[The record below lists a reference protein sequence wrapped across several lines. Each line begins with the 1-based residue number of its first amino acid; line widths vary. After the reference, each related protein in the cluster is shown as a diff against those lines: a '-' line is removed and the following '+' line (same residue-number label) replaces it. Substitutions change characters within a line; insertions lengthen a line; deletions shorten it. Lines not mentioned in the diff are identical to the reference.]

1 MPPGNASTIK
11 RHTSRSAESKNAIRA
26 AVPDVRCGSAL
37 LQKGGGIKSNNSVH
51 PVAPITRSLV
61 LTSLTEDAENAT
73 VNTSTTQ
80 NAQDYLVKVRVLHG
94 IDLHVHSTKTTCRH
108 PALPEVNVTVNGST
122 TQSCTAAQ
130 HARNHSA
137 WKKHELKFHVNSR
150 NQNPAQSKPD
160 EVISSF
166 ITMYVSLTCMPCS
179 CASKIPDKA
188 IAIGEVG
195 ELQFPTKQ
203 NGDYEI
209 SRFFP
214 VIRRQQRSS
223 QSSYALLPAGK
234 IKLCIRVEVEK
245 PVPDR
250 VEISKRPPFAL
261 SNFGEALQ
269 LKRKQLKATVVPE
282 DNSQKMSNQQLSQ
295 FDSDASLQLLKEITI
310 EATRDLVNAENL
322 KIEGRIGEGIHSCVS
337 LGTLQQESAQQVA
350 VKEFRHQHTV
360 PPVNVLRAFQQEYQ
374 ILKTCRSQNGNEYI
388 VELHGVILEPR
399 LIILMEYFSHNSLA
413 QCLLNEVTWGQMTM
427 KHKATL
433 GLKIARGI
441 SWLHMHGMI
450 HRDIKTH
457 NILIGDDLATPNPR
471 VKIGDLGSAVVWS
484 QNDPLLLE
492 EVGSSGYT
500 APEIFTHQ
508 GYDRKVDVWS
518 FGIVLWELTAS
529 SIRNRVNPFT
539 GVTGEELVSK
549 VQSGCRPN
557 FFHAHQLCV
566 KPIVEKCWILDPS
579 QRPTMD
585 EVVSDLEKLST
596 EL

>member
-1 MPPGNASTIK
+1 
-11 RHTSRSAESKNAIRA
+11 
-26 AVPDVRCGSAL
+26 
-37 LQKGGGIKSNNSVH
+37 
-51 PVAPITRSLV
+51 
-61 LTSLTEDAENAT
+61 
-73 VNTSTTQ
+73 
-80 NAQDYLVKVRVLHG
+80 
-94 IDLHVHSTKTTCRH
+94 
-108 PALPEVNVTVNGST
+108 
-122 TQSCTAAQ
+122 
-130 HARNHSA
+130 
-137 WKKHELKFHVNSR
+137 
-150 NQNPAQSKPD
+150 
-160 EVISSF
+160 
-166 ITMYVSLTCMPCS
+166 
-179 CASKIPDKA
+179 
-188 IAIGEVG
+188 
-195 ELQFPTKQ
+195 
-203 NGDYEI
+203 
-209 SRFFP
+209 
-214 VIRRQQRSS
+214 
-223 QSSYALLPAGK
+223 
-234 IKLCIRVEVEK
+234 
-245 PVPDR
+245 
-250 VEISKRPPFAL
+250 
-261 SNFGEALQ
+261 
-269 LKRKQLKATVVPE
+269 
-282 DNSQKMSNQQLSQ
+282 MSNQQLSQ

-427 KHKATL
+427 KH
-433 GLKIARGI
+433 
-441 SWLHMHGMI
+441 
-450 HRDIKTH
+450 
-457 NILIGDDLATPNPR
+457 
-471 VKIGDLGSAVVWS
+471 IGDLGSAVVWS

-557 FFHAHQLCV
+557 FVHAHQLCV